1 MSPYYKLMNIS
12 IKKGIEQRE
21 KVKKPIAPAG
31 PVVNEYNRR
40 AQSAVIAN

>member
-1 MSPYYKLMNIS
+1 MNIS

-31 PVVNEYNRR
+31 PDVNEYNRR